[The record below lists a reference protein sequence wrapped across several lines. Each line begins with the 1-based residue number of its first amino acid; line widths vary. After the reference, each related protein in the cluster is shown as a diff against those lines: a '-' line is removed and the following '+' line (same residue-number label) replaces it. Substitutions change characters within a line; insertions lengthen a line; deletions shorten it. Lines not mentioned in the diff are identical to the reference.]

1 MLWLA
6 DTSQNASRGN
16 KPYANCTSGCSEL
29 TTDANNGVGG
39 GSGTYPGN
47 SNWVKSPDGSTG
59 SFEVWDHRKGEV
71 ARAMFYMAIRY
82 EGIAAEQAH
91 DGVIP
96 DLELTDDR
104 SKIVITSNTA
114 ALAYMGLLTDLLAW
128 NTQDPPDAEEVA
140 RNDVIQSFQG
150 NRNPFVDHPEWAT
163 RALFESSEP
172 PTCQLGN
179 DTIFKNGFEA
189 TP

>member
-1 MLWLA
+1 MHDSCILIVETRA
-6 DTSQNASRGN
+6 ARVVN
-16 KPYANCTSGCSEL
+16 
-29 TTDANNGVGG
+29 
-39 GSGTYPGN
+39 
-47 SNWVKSPDGSTG
+47 SPDGSTG

-114 ALAYMGLLTDLLAW
+114 AKAYMGLLADLLAW